1 MTVTWFQ
8 HNLRYVLF
16 LKKQELGYGHSPYP
30 KYVELFAKR
39 VLINEERFVKILL
52 GVVKVDDNEKSRIIE
67 ALCLDDSDRYAI
79 DSVDMREGKSES
91 IRRQFFQLNIVT
103 ILDQLE
109 HGEKAKVAAALGVNA
124 STMTRWRKGTMPGA
138 EMLRKISSYFG
149 LESPEMLTEGYL
161 FYRLEPA
168 TVQEKRQNISEAL
181 QAMDNKTFE
190 AMYPALERLTRG

>member
-1 MTVTWFQ
+1 MTWFQ
-8 HNLRYVLF
+8 YNLRYVLF

-52 GVVKVDDNEKSRIIE
+52 GVVKIDDNEKSRIIE
-67 ALCLDDSDRYAI
+67 ALNLDDSDRYAI

-109 HGEKAKVAAALGVNA
+109 HGEKEKVAAALGVNV
-124 STMTRWRKGTMPGA
+124 STLTRWRNGTMPGA
-138 EMLRKISSYFG
+138 EMLRKVSTYFG

-168 TVQEKRQNISEAL
+168 TVQEKRQTIYEAL

-190 AMYPALERLTRG
+190 ALYPALERLTRG